1 MKHFNKKVYTES
13 KTWLVACDVDSSIA
27 VNGLFIYTVKPGTKK
42 VKLFK
47 LIDTSTGK
55 VMDSHLKPK
64 AGTLMLSTGAGLPKG
79 GTTDEIKT
87 VYPHQFQMKAEYVFD
102 GYCRGSKRHYFADNE
117 IKGVT
122 LKSSKPIV
130 SELEH
135 PTTLNDVHTLPVLK
149 HRGVQD

>member
-55 VMDSHLKPK
+55 VMDNHLKPK
-64 AGTLMLSTGAGLPKG
+64 AGTLMIPTDAGTPSGL
-79 GTTDEIKT
+79 TADEIKT
-87 VYPHQFQMKAEYVFD
+87 TPTHPLKMKAEFVFD
-102 GYCRGSKRHYFADNE
+102 GHCHGSRRHYLAAGE
-117 IKGVT
+117 IKGVN

-130 SELEH
+130 SELAH
-135 PTTLNDVHTLPVLK
+135 PVTPNDAHTRPVLK
-149 HRGVQD
+149 HRGIRD

>member
-64 AGTLMLSTGAGLPKG
+64 AGTLMLSTGTGLPKG

-87 VYPHQFQMKAEYVFD
+87 VCPYPLEMKAEYVFD

-135 PTTLNDVHTLPVLK
+135 PTTLNDVHTRPVLK

>member
-42 VKLFK
+42 VRLFK
-47 LIDTSTGK
+47 LIDLSTGK
-55 VMDSHLKPK
+55 VMDDHLKPK
-64 AGTLMLSTGAGLPKG
+64 TGTLMLSTSTGLPKG
-79 GTTDEIKT
+79 ETANEVKAAS
-87 VYPHQFQMKAEYVFD
+87 PHQFQMKAEYVFD